1 MKLAS
6 RLIIHV
12 LPLAALGGCD
22 APSNNQAAQGAQ
34 SLSQQACE
42 RQDVQAVVGKEVK
55 SILYKG
61 WFEHA
66 GTAVMLFD
74 PDEIGTQF
82 KQAQTSFHDVEVY
95 ANSGG
100 SASMDRVVCQAVLQ
114 IDESNELRGQSILQ
128 FRKLRWSIDF
138 GQTTD
143 NPQTAAFSIV
153 LDQGSLGD
161 DVRLNG
167 EPIEASKKRERA
179 DADQASLP
187 SSGGQSS
194 SDVERQAEA
203 ARAAV
208 RDAATTLDATEQ
220 DARSAAA
227 QVERELQAELAK

>member
-6 RLIIHV
+6 RLIIHA
-12 LPLAALGGCD
+12 LPLVALGGCD
-22 APSNNQAAQGAQ
+22 VPSNNQPAKGSS
-34 SLSQQACE
+34 SLAQQACE

-74 PDEIGTQF
+74 PDEIGAQF
-82 KQAQTSFHDVEVY
+82 KQAQPSFHDVAVY

-100 SASMDRVVCQAVLQ
+100 SASMNRVVCQAVLQ

-167 EPIEASKKRERA
+167 EPIEAAKRRSDEGSAQSTQPLNNRQVDSNAEARAQAARDAAA
-179 DADQASLP
+179 DAD
-187 SSGGQSS
+187 
-194 SDVERQAEA
+194 
-203 ARAAV
+203 
-208 RDAATTLDATEQ
+208 ATTDAVAQ
-220 DARSAAA
+220 DARSAAE
-227 QVERELQAELAK
+227 QVERELNAQLSQ